1 MSQPGIDVPSSFAHA
16 HGYGQHAQFFSKE
29 KKQHMV
35 SIWGIYRYSTNS
47 GTLNLKC
54 PWCAFLLPHSRPM
67 MVDSLH
73 IFWSRSLD
81 FNQTSRLAAWPCHH
95 HTVFPRFS
103 ELASQDTMLL
113 CQNNI
118 SSASSKFP
126 GDKIW
131 HVPAKENYSWNV
143 LQEVIFHWLWFTLNN
158 LPVWKIH
165 DVLKVSRWHPVVI
178 WWWWRKS
185 PRIGRWTY
193 LAKGGR
199 ETYRPILPWTIGQN
213 CPKKESSS
221 SNPYLFQGLC

>member
-1 MSQPGIDVPSSFAHA
+1 
-16 HGYGQHAQFFSKE
+16 
-29 KKQHMV
+29 
-35 SIWGIYRYSTNS
+35 
-47 GTLNLKC
+47 
-54 PWCAFLLPHSRPM
+54 M

-73 IFWSRSLD
+73 TFWSRSLH
-81 FNQTSRLAAWPCHH
+81 FNQKSRLAAWPCHH

-143 LQEVIFHWLWFTLNN
+143 LQEVIFHWLSFRLNN
-158 LPVWKIH
+158 LPVRKIH

-199 ETYRPILPWTIGQN
+199 ETYRPILPWTIGRA
-213 CPKKESSS
+213 CPKKESLS